1 MFKKIVL
8 AVALAG
14 TVQAGTD
21 LFQPYRGK
29 SVSGVDTKTLT
40 GKVMCGYQGWF
51 TCEGD
56 GADIGWV
63 HWGGHKG
70 GMPVPGSMVIDLWPD
85 VSEYDADE
93 LYDTGFK
100 YADGTVARLFSAH
113 SRKTVLRHFEWMREY
128 GIDGAFMQ
136 RFAATLKKPENRRH
150 HDAVL
155 AYAREGAN
163 LSGRTYAVMYDLS
176 GLHEGGAQLIIDD
189 WKQLREKA
197 HITEDPAYQ
206 HHNGKPVVSIWG
218 IGFID
223 RRGYTLKDCRQIIQY
238 MKNNGCTVMLGVPP
252 TWEKQG
258 SDTIKNKDYL
268 DVLKLADIISPWAVG
283 RFGSIPEAR
292 AHANMYYPDDTAFC
306 KKNGL
311 DYMPVIFPGFSWHNL
326 HRGGTPLDQIPRLKG
341 KFMWEQIR
349 TAKEAGCNM
358 IYVAMFDEVNEGTAI
373 LKCTN
378 NPPPGDDFLTYEG
391 LPSDFYLR
399 LTGCAGKVIRGEIPL
414 TDELPAPLQEIV
426 NHSQQK

>member
-56 GADIGWV
+56 GADLGWV

-70 GMPVPGSMVIDLWPD
+70 GIPVPGSMVIDLWPD

-100 YADGTVARLFSAH
+100 YADGTVAHLFSAH

-150 HDAVL
+150 HDACL
-155 AYAREGAN
+155 
-163 LSGRTYAVMYDLS
+163 L
-176 GLHEGGAQLIIDD
+176 
-189 WKQLREKA
+189 
-197 HITEDPAYQ
+197 
-206 HHNGKPVVSIWG
+206 
-218 IGFID
+218 
-223 RRGYTLKDCRQIIQY
+223 YT
-238 MKNNGCTVMLGVPP
+238 
-252 TWEKQG
+252 
-258 SDTIKNKDYL
+258 SDA
-268 DVLKLADIISPWAVG
+268 AD
-283 RFGSIPEAR
+283 E
-292 AHANMYYPDDTAFC
+292 
-306 KKNGL
+306 
-311 DYMPVIFPGFSWHNL
+311 
-326 HRGGTPLDQIPRLKG
+326 
-341 KFMWEQIR
+341 
-349 TAKEAGCNM
+349 
-358 IYVAMFDEVNEGTAI
+358 
-373 LKCTN
+373 
-378 NPPPGDDFLTYEG
+378 
-391 LPSDFYLR
+391 
-399 LTGCAGKVIRGEIPL
+399 
-414 TDELPAPLQEIV
+414 
-426 NHSQQK
+426 